1 MKKHLK
7 PDILSKKTRKSE
19 DKNIIS
25 FLQIREAQREIR
37 GFAES
42 NTGKARL
49 FLTVTHAKTVSV
61 WPCKIISI
69 PLSP

>member
-1 MKKHLK
+1 MKKHPK
-7 PDILSKKTRKSE
+7 SDILSKKNRKNE

-25 FLQIREAQREIR
+25 FLQITEAQREIR

-61 WPCKIISI
+61 GLAKLFQYP
-69 PLSP
+69 